1 MQVRE
6 LIKLFRPFA
15 ARTAAP
21 VAPMPQLT
29 PPQAIQPPA
38 MEDRFQSSMRLS
50 HSHDL
55 HLAGVPRGLVAPIVE
70 PYPVQQMALNS
81 QHELYGTAAAM
92 GHVYPTMEHQGLQ
105 ASNDPYYSQIWQDR
119 YPR

>member
-1 MQVRE
+1 M
-6 LIKLFRPFA
+6 KLFRPFA

-21 VAPMPQLT
+21 LAPMPQLA
-29 PPQAIQPPA
+29 PPQAIRPPA
-38 MEDRFQSSMRLS
+38 MEDRFQSSVRQS
-50 HSHDL
+50 YSHDL
-55 HLAGVPRGLVAPIVE
+55 HLAGAPRGLVAPIVE
-70 PYPVQQMALNS
+70 PHPVRQMVLNS

-105 ASNDPYYSQIWQDR
+105 ASNNPYYSQICQDQ